1 MIKQVVEDLSN
12 EFGNL
17 KTFVTLSPI
26 PLFKSWLENT
36 KRKIDELDA
45 NNLSKLAAY
54 YLLNGKR
61 DDNTPIDPVARFH
74 LGNGALVHAVHES
87 ADTSK
92 KGVSQS
98 LGTMVNYL
106 YDPSL
111 IAINHEKYA
120 SDNIIPASNEIINLS
135 KLAVKAG
142 L

>member
-1 MIKQVVEDLSN
+1 MKVLIH
-12 EFGNL
+12 
-17 KTFVTLSPI
+17 
-26 PLFKSWLENT
+26 
-36 KRKIDELDA
+36 R
-45 NNLSKLAAY
+45 
-54 YLLNGKR
+54 
-61 DDNTPIDPVARFH
+61 
-74 LGNGALVHAVHES
+74 
-87 ADTSK
+87 K